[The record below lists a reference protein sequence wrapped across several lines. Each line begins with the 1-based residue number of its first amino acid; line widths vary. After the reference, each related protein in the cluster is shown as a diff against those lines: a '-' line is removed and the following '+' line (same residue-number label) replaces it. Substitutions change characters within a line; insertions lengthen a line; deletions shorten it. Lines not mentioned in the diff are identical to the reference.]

1 MAAPSG
7 TSAPA
12 VASAVRY
19 WDVTQLLSEEPWTF
33 QFFQAVRLLERI
45 LPDRS
50 PIGRFVHPSKEIV
63 RINVNSIT
71 AFPASQIQELRW
83 ETGAAPVL
91 VVNFMGLF
99 GPLGALPLYYSEMIR
114 ERLRAKAPTAAAFH
128 VVLSGCVLKSSG
140 APGHPSDVFAQRAC
154 EVTSWTAKRLHYRLR
169 STSVSPP

>member
-12 VASAVRY
+12 VTSAVRY
-19 WDVTQLLSEEPWTF
+19 WDVTQLLTEEPWTF

-63 RINVNSIT
+63 ASTRISVT
-71 AFPASQIQELRW
+71 GFPASQIQELRW
-83 ETGAAPVL
+83 ETGGAPVL

-99 GPLGALPLYYSEMIR
+99 GPSGRVSALLQRNDSGTPAG
-114 ERLRAKAPTAAAFH
+114 ERHHPGG
-128 VVLSGCVLKSSG
+128 VL
-140 APGHPSDVFAQRAC
+140 
-154 EVTSWTAKRLHYRLR
+154 
-169 STSVSPP
+169 